1 MRTIEIDIDKI
12 SNNDELMETFQL
24 KNLSKGDEIKFVSDD
39 SDFSKKFWT
48 ISLIIVTV
56 IIFFKLTKKS
66 SIDKIDALLKRIFD
80 KYDSE
85 EELQKEIESE
95 LGIKYEFE
103 KKKPK
108 HNAIDELFGKWENSN
123 IDLKQ
128 IREKS
133 WARRK

>member
-56 IIFFKLTKKS
+56 IIFFKLT
-66 SIDKIDALLKRIFD
+66 R
-80 KYDSE
+80 
-85 EELQKEIESE
+85 
-95 LGIKYEFE
+95 
-103 KKKPK
+103 
-108 HNAIDELFGKWENSN
+108 
-123 IDLKQ
+123 
-128 IREKS
+128 
-133 WARRK
+133 